1 MGLLCRMKDP
11 GFQRQT
17 VGTGYKLGHG
27 LSLCRWPQ
35 SQPQAQ
41 PKTAAAQEL
50 KQVHSAYRMPC

>member
-50 KQVHSAYRMPC
+50 KKVHSAYRMPC